1 MQLMVIIMVA
11 GDFLAMSL
19 TTDNVRLGTQALATL
34 IAVYG
39 LLMTPLGWGW
49 ALFFLGL
56 RSGVVAR
63 DRPREA
69 ARRAGCQGRVSARC
83 LGCDAADRHVN

>member
-39 LLMTPLGWGW
+39 LLMTPLGWAGRFSFW
-49 ALFFLGL
+49 GYA
-56 RSGVVAR
+56 VAWLLAT
-63 DRPREA
+63 DPVKLLAEPA
-69 ARRAGCQGRVSARC
+69 AKAGSPPDVSVATPQI
-83 LGCDAADRHVN
+83 AT